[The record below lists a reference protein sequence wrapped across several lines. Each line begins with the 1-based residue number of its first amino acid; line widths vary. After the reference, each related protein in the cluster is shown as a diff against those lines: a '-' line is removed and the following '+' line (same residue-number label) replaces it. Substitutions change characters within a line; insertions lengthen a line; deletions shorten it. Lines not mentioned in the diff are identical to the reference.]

1 MEKANPKDQPEFPTP
16 SPPSKEDLRDAG
28 QLISHFLMAWK
39 NYALYPENHESTT
52 KSLENL
58 VAVFG
63 NFFAKHGDLRLIV
76 EKDHLLYNSEIIHTV
91 SRKPASEDII
101 TLLYRDGIKWIEF
114 QEGLPLEEVASF
126 FKIAYKY
133 RLFAEETE
141 GDIVTALMDNE
152 LEYIDFK
159 AVDIYW
165 QELMLMDL
173 SQLPSPGPSPEA
185 AVDQEETQGARQ
197 STESD
202 DRKSSARS
210 IADPSFTED
219 QLELST
225 DDFRILRKMVKEEE
239 NWDIKDDLF
248 ELLQI
253 ILRKQTEQG
262 KFAEVLEFISELTVE
277 TIELEKYDLLLK
289 LFQSL
294 DERLLSETPAGQER
308 KRPIIERFFQD
319 LSRPEISNLISKK
332 LLQLK
337 TSDSG
342 HLEVIEKIL
351 HYLSPAAIHFLMP
364 VIMQSSSAD
373 IKQVVSQ
380 VIVRLSRRDL
390 GPLEKMAQ
398 QNNQE
403 IGDEFLAILSC
414 LQGKR
419 VNEIF
424 FRLCKH
430 PSNKM
435 RRKTINELLERDS
448 EYTRKL
454 FSLIDDPSDE
464 IRACI
469 LAAFQKHKSVSLEN
483 LLLNYLQENSAQR
496 DPNHILACF
505 RALGYCGSNRAV
517 PYLHK
522 ILLNKGWNRFTG
534 SGKPIFREG
543 AAIALALINTT
554 EANSALQEASKS
566 RFRVIR
572 NAFDKTKHISSFS
585 GKKIND

>member
-1 MEKANPKDQPEFPTP
+1 MEKANPKDQPKFPAP
-16 SPPSKEDLRDAG
+16 SPPSKEELRDAG
-28 QLISHFLMAWK
+28 QLISHFLLAWK
-39 NYALYPENHESTT
+39 NYALYPEHHESTT

-63 NFFAKHGDLRLIV
+63 NFFAKHGDLRLTV
-76 EKDHLLYNSEIIHTV
+76 EKDHLLYHSEIIHTV
-91 SRKPASEDII
+91 SRKPSSEDII

-126 FKIAYKY
+126 FKIAHKY

-141 GDIVTALMDNE
+141 GDIVTALMDKE

-173 SQLPSPGPSPEA
+173 SQLPPPGPSSEET
-185 AVDQEETQGARQ
+185 VDQVEAQGSRQ

-202 DRKSSARS
+202 QRENFARS
-210 IADPSFTED
+210 IADPSFSKD
-219 QLELST
+219 QLELSA
-225 DDFRILRKMVKEEE
+225 DDFKILRQMVMEEE
-239 NWDIKDDLF
+239 HWDITDELF
-248 ELLQI
+248 ELLLI
-253 ILRKQTEQG
+253 ILRKQIEQE
-262 KFAEVLEFISELTVE
+262 KFAGVFGFISEITVE
-277 TIELEKYDLLLK
+277 TIELEKFDLLVTF
-289 LFQSL
+289 FQSL
-294 DERLLSETPAGQER
+294 EKRLLPEASAGQEW

-319 LSRPEISNLISKK
+319 LSRPEIFKLISKK
-332 LLQLK
+332 LLQIE

-342 HLEVIEKIL
+342 HLEVIEKTL
-351 HYLSPAAIHFLMP
+351 SYLSPAAIPFLMP
-364 VIMQSSSAD
+364 IIMQSNSAD
-373 IKQVVSQ
+373 IKQAVSQ

-390 GPLEKMAQ
+390 GPLEKLAQ
-398 QNNQE
+398 RNNQE
-403 IGDEFLAILSC
+403 IREEFLAILNC

-424 FRLCKH
+424 FQLCKH

-435 RRKTINELLERDS
+435 RRKTIDELLERDPK
-448 EYTRKL
+448 YTRKL

-464 IRACI
+464 IRGCV
-469 LAAFQKHKSVSLEN
+469 LAAFERHKSVSLEN
-483 LLLNYLQENSAQR
+483 LLLSYLQENSAQR

-505 RALGYCGSNRAV
+505 RALGYCGSNRSV

-522 ILLNKGWNRFTG
+522 LLLNKGWNRFMG

-554 EANSALQEASKS
+554 EANSALQAASKS
-566 RFRVIR
+566 RFKVVRD
-572 NAFDKTKHISSFS
+572 AFDKTKRISSFS
-585 GKKIND
+585 GKKING